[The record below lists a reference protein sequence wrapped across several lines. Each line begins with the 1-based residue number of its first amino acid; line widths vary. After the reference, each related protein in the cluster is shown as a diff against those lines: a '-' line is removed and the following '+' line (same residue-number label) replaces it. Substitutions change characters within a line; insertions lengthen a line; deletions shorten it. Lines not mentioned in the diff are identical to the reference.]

1 MIEQMEHNFIGKQIV
16 LITDRAPEKCTWPC
30 LDRKSVSPDENLVN
44 LSRLGRIALATADPS
59 REQVRD
65 RSQDT
70 TAFPARRAPLE
81 REFAPG
87 TKSNSMTDWAGEI
100 RRLWAKGNTTTLD
113 LARVVSAA
121 KHRLQRQYGQ
131 WTQLWKSEQKMPVS
145 KRTADM
151 LAVIGDQMGGLDS
164 QTSANLPRGWNILYH
179 LARLDRQ
186 TLERFIR
193 QGVVHPKLTL
203 REAKDLVGIEPNP
216 RKPNVRERLRRFA
229 EFVRDT
235 VSDWESDERELATE
249 ALTQL
254 IEEIGRAEAAVLQRD
269 LHASTFT
276 THPGLLTDPRI
287 KLWKPFFRLLWQPL
301 FG

>member
-1 MIEQMEHNFIGKQIV
+1 MEYNFSRDTQMG
-16 LITDRAPEKCTWPC
+16 LLSDRPPEECAWLC

-44 LSRLGRIALATADPS
+44 LCRSGRIALAPDEPR
-59 REQVRD
+59 REQVCD
-65 RSQDT
+65 SSQHPT
-70 TAFPARRAPLE
+70 MYPARKAPLE

-131 WTQLWKSEQKMPVS
+131 WTRLWKSEQKMPVS

-151 LAVIGDQMGGLDS
+151 LAVIGEQMGELDW
-164 QTSANLPRGWNILYH
+164 QTSANLPRGWNILYQ
-179 LARLDRQ
+179 LARLDSQ
-186 TLERFIR
+186 TLEQLIQ

-203 REAKDLVGIEPNP
+203 SHAKDLVAEFTGKQTAAER
-216 RKPNVRERLRRFA
+216 RKASVRERLRRFA

-235 VSDWESDERELATE
+235 VSDWEIQERE
-249 ALTQL
+249 
-254 IEEIGRAEAAVLQRD
+254 
-269 LHASTFT
+269 F
-276 THPGLLTDPRI
+276 
-287 KLWKPFFRLLWQPL
+287 
-301 FG
+301 